1 MADNP
6 TKEEVLASIVPRSDQ
21 LNSEDCVVTGP
32 ITVTVAGVRR
42 GSKEQPI
49 IIDLEGRDRPYKPC
63 KTVRRLLIAIWSD
76 DPKRWV
82 GQSIT
87 IYADPDVVYA
97 GVRVGGL
104 RVSHAT
110 GIDKPKTLM
119 LTKTRGKKAE
129 VTVQPLQV
137 QTPLTPEE
145 KEYVA
150 VAREELA
157 ATESMEELKSC
168 GEILKG
174 KPKAIQDALR
184 PVFAK
189 RQRELKDQ
197 TQEEK

>member
-1 MADNP
+1 MNENP

-21 LNSEDCVVTGP
+21 MNTEDCVATGP
-32 ITVTVAGVRR
+32 VTVTVAGVRR

-129 VTVQPLQV
+129 VTIQPLQ
-137 QTPLTPEE
+137 TTLPLTPKDQEYIDTAR
-145 KEYVA
+145 KELEDA
-150 VAREELA
+150 V
-157 ATESMEELKSC
+157 SMNELK
-168 GEILKG
+168 GYGATLKE
-174 KPKAIQDALR
+174 KSKAIQDALR
-184 PVFAK
+184 PVYAK
-189 RQRELKDQ
+189 RQAELL
-197 TQEEK
+197 EK